1 MARPKK
7 DAPVDLC
14 EAHGLTVGVIERLT
28 CPAGK
33 SQAFLRDG
41 KGNGL
46 RVRVTA
52 GGAKSYVFEAKLK
65 RQTIRRTIGD
75 VRALTIDDARKE
87 ARKLQATLD
96 LGNDPRELDRR
107 KEAELNAA
115 RLAETA
121 NARRA
126 TVTGLM
132 AWSEYIAEGRDVGF
146 TNHGPWG
153 TRHFLDH
160 VAFADPGGVA
170 FKRKRK
176 GITAP
181 GPLHGLL
188 SAPLVQLDSAAVER
202 WLRAET
208 PRRPTR
214 TALAFRL
221 LRGFLNWCGEHP
233 VYSTIAQTA
242 AHRPRTVRRLVRRQT
257 PKVDTLQREQ
267 LNAWFKAV
275 RADPN
280 PECAAYLQALLLTGA
295 RKGEIAG
302 LRWTDV
308 EFRFGGSLTIRD
320 KVDGSR
326 VIPCPPYLA
335 KLLASLPRNCE
346 WLFGHRGPKIAQNIT
361 YNHRRALAAASLPH
375 MTLHGLRRAFGTLS
389 EWLECPA
396 GVVAQLQGHKPSATA
411 EKHYR
416 ARPLDLLRVWHEKIE
431 TWILVEAGIVVREAP
446 KKARLRRHGA
456 SQPPPPTLQPESTQ
470 SAAPVTAPSSP
481 NSARAATRAGVSR
494 DRSGSPSADWR

>member
-7 DAPVDLC
+7 DAPVDLG
-14 EAHGLTVGVIERLT
+14 EPHELTVGMIERLA
-28 CPAGK
+28 CPPGK

-46 RVRVTA
+46 RIRVTA
-52 GGAKSYVFEAKLK
+52 GGAKSYVFEAKL
-65 RQTIRRTIGD
+65 RGRTIRRTIGD
-75 VRALTIDDARKE
+75 VRGLTIDEARKD
-87 ARKLQATLD
+87 ARKLQGMLD
-96 LGNDPRELDRR
+96 RGEDPRELERT
-107 KEAELNAA
+107 KEAEVDAA
-115 RLAETA
+115 RLAATA
-121 NARRA
+121 STRRA

-132 AWSEYIAEGRDVGF
+132 AWSDYIEEGRDVGF
-146 TNHGPWG
+146 TNRGPWG
-153 TRHFLDH
+153 TRHYLDH

-170 FKRKRK
+170 FKRKKK

-188 SAPLVQLDSAAVER
+188 SAPLVQLDSAAIER

-233 VYSTIAQTA
+233 VYSTIAQTT

-267 LNAWFKAV
+267 LAAWFKAV

-280 PECAAYLQALLLTGA
+280 AECAAYLQALLLTGA
-295 RKGEIAG
+295 RKGEVAG
-302 LRWTDV
+302 MRWTDV

-320 KVDGSR
+320 KVDGLR

-335 KLLASLPRNCE
+335 RLLASLPRECE
-346 WLFGHRGPKIAQNIT
+346 WVFGHRGPKIARNVT
-361 YNHRRALAAASLPH
+361 YYHRRALVAASLPH

-416 ARPLDLLRVWHEKIE
+416 ARPLDLLRGWHAKIE
-431 TWILVEAGIVVREAP
+431 AWILEQAGIAVP
-446 KKARLRRHGA
+446 
-456 SQPPPPTLQPESTQ
+456 
-470 SAAPVTAPSSP
+470 AANSLTGHATAPSPVSP
-481 NSARAATRAGVSR
+481 AMIAAGVTGEPGIAQR
-494 DRSGSPSADWR
+494 GTLDELAELPPQPEFT